1 MCGGWAGDSFADP
14 QVQSLDYQ
22 GGLGVCSRSQEMVT
36 AGLSALGG
44 SPASSG
50 RDQGSVTQ
58 ERKQPEVR
66 GRDQGWDSLHF
77 GKMPE
82 ELRHME
88 KLPGLGYQDTVP
100 EYLGKAITSARGQQ
114 SPFAMSD
121 SRTSSNSASRKPS
134 RTC

>member
-1 MCGGWAGDSFADP
+1 
-14 QVQSLDYQ
+14 
-22 GGLGVCSRSQEMVT
+22 MVT
-36 AGLSALGG
+36 AGMSALGD

-88 KLPGLGYQDTVP
+88 KLPGLGYLTLNI
-100 EYLGKAITSARGQQ
+100 LGRP
-114 SPFAMSD
+114 SPLQGD
-121 SRTSSNSASRKPS
+121 SSPPLQCQTPGLPQTLPPGSPPGLAEVRQHSG
-134 RTC
+134 